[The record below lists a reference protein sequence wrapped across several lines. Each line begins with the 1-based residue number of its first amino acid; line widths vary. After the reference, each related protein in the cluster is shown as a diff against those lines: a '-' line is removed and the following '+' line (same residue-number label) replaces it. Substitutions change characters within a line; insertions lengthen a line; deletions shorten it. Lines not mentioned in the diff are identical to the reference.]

1 MLLSPSG
8 RQGCGE
14 NPKSPKIFL
23 AFRVG
28 FGLLPSLLFAPRWVP
43 APSRHLRRRPRFGV
57 NISGYPVAI
66 EFPGPLRRGLW
77 QDPKLVGTALCFQP
91 AAFSLP

>member
-1 MLLSPSG
+1 MMLSPADS
-8 RQGCGE
+8 QGCGE

-28 FGLLPSLLFAPRWVP
+28 SGLLPSLLFAPRWVP